1 MERSLAL
8 GMLLAAGDRVAV
20 RLGGGEGGCTSGRPC
35 TAWLMNQIREGPLQR
50 RMYHLARS
58 QE

>member
-20 RLGGGEGGCTSGRPC
+20 RLGGGRGGAPQAARARP
-35 TAWLMNQIREGPLQR
+35 G
-50 RMYHLARS
+50 S
-58 QE
+58 

>member
-20 RLGGGEGGCTSGRPC
+20 RLGGGGAPQAARARP
-35 TAWLMNQIREGPLQR
+35 G
-50 RMYHLARS
+50 S
-58 QE
+58 

>member
-20 RLGGGEGGCTSGRPC
+20 RLGGGVHLRPPVH
-35 TAWLMNQIREGPLQR
+35 G
-50 RMYHLARS
+50 LAH
-58 QE
+58 EPD